1 MKQKDLGIST
11 VRILAMVGIIVCH
24 TVMYYQFIPQ
34 HENLGQLFNCG
45 VGIFIFISGLLYG
58 ANIRKSFG
66 LNFFKKRWLRVCLPV
81 VIWGTFVFLLDGCR
95 NFCYWIVLLLNLQG
109 INFIVEN
116 PIFNTAITGTGP
128 LWFVTVIMLCYLM
141 LPLLE
146 KIRSNWSIGRIKA
159 FVLGSWV
166 VQVFAGLGGVQLDYF
181 SIFILGFFWWQ
192 LFPNY
197 RRKISKSKGKS
208 ILLILIMVIV
218 IGLRIISR
226 HYVDGSNLYDK
237 VIVSLTM
244 TVFEIAFILFIL
256 GICDR
261 QENAL
266 EKISN
271 TRFFRFLDTNNFY
284 LYIVH
289 PWFIVFTYEKIGLLP
304 ATVVFIFAING
315 ASIALHG
322 CTDGLTNLIKKK
334 RVRCEK

>member
-66 LNFFKKRWLRVCLPV
+66 LDFFKKRWLRVCLPV

-166 VQVFAGLGGVQLDYF
+166 VQVFAGLGGGTARLLLYF
-181 SIFILGFFWWQ
+181 HTRIFLVAA
-192 LFPNY
+192 
-197 RRKISKSKGKS
+197 ISKLQKKNKQKQ
-208 ILLILIMVIV
+208 
-218 IGLRIISR
+218 REK
-226 HYVDGSNLYDK
+226 Y
-237 VIVSLTM
+237 
-244 TVFEIAFILFIL
+244 IADTDYGDSHWLKNY
-256 GICDR
+256 
-261 QENAL
+261 QSAL
-266 EKISN
+266 
-271 TRFFRFLDTNNFY
+271 
-284 LYIVH
+284 
-289 PWFIVFTYEKIGLLP
+289 
-304 ATVVFIFAING
+304 
-315 ASIALHG
+315 
-322 CTDGLTNLIKKK
+322 C
-334 RVRCEK
+334 